1 MINLDDL
8 DIDLHEV
15 VLVDEN
21 QFMTVNVAQIKEY
34 EKVAE
39 DCKIYEEKIKEY
51 DRIVNEMKQKEIQ
64 NQLVSYKLSLQLN
77 YKSKM

>member
-64 NQLVSYKLSLQLN
+64 NQLVSYKLSLKLN